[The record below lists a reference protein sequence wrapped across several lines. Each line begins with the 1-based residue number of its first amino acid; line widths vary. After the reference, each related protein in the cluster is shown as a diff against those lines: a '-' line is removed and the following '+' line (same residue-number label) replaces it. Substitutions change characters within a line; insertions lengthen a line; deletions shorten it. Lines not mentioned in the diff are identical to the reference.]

1 MTIASVLVKN
11 GARMDYIPPEE
22 LSRASPFVSTPAQS
36 PIGEAA
42 RCGYS
47 RIVQVW
53 NPTYSC
59 LISSLSRYLGSFR
72 QRCS

>member
-47 RIVQVW
+47 RIVQVR
-53 NPTYSC
+53 T
-59 LISSLSRYLGSFR
+59 LISQLYFLSHIIS
-72 QRCS
+72 SEP